1 MYQQYGGMINT
12 MLHAYEPIRALC
24 GSEARFRLA
33 RALYEQPHTAFHLR
47 GLAAAARVDPSQAL
61 KLLREFVAA
70 GLCHETGEA
79 RFKKYQ
85 AATEHPLAKALA
97 EIFAVAAA
105 ARENAAE
112 PEVNLREAPVLRS
125 LLWTG
130 RKRTRIPAREAFK
143 HYENNWRFIR
153 GARLGARE
161 KQLLEQLKR
170 DYGGGLING

>member
-1 MYQQYGGMINT
+1 
-12 MLHAYEPIRALC
+12 MLHAYDPVRALC

-33 RALYEQPHTAFHLR
+33 RGLYEHPQTAFHLR

-70 GLCHETGEA
+70 GLCREIGEVP
-79 RFKKYQ
+79 FKKYQ
-85 AATEHPLAKALA
+85 AAADHPLARALA
-97 EIFAVAAA
+97 ETFAAPAA
-105 ARENAAE
+105 ARQNAAE

-125 LLWTG
+125 LLRTG
-130 RKRTRIPAREAFK
+130 RKRTRIPAREAFR

-153 GARLGARE
+153 GAQLGARE

>member
-1 MYQQYGGMINT
+1 MT
-12 MLHAYEPIRALC
+12 MLHAYEPVRALC

-33 RALYEQPHTAFHLR
+33 RALYEQPQTAFHLR

-70 GLCHETGEA
+70 GLCTEIGEA
-79 RFKKYQ
+79 PFKRYQ
-85 AATEHPLAKALA
+85 AVTDHPLAQALA
-97 EIFAVAAA
+97 ETFGGGMEEGDAS
-105 ARENAAE
+105 AAE
-112 PEVNLREAPVLRS
+112 PEVNLGEAPVLRS

-153 GARLGARE
+153 ETQMDPRE
-161 KQLLEQLKR
+161 RKLFEQLKR
-170 DYGGGLING
+170 DYGRGLVNG